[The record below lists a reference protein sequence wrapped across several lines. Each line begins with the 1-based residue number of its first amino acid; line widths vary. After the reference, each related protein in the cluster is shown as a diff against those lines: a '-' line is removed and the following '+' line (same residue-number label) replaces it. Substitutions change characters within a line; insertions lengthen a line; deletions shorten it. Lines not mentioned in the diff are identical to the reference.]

1 MEVCNTDRLYYSVSD
16 EQYLV
21 ASSLLLLYTVIP
33 LLLYSDFVYTCI
45 QLKQAFRGMGHKNG
59 PFHWK
64 VHPFIVLFK
73 LSLIQ
78 NHLRNANV
86 PSLTAPGFFPIL
98 GSVHGIP
105 IGATTRD
112 HYIKIRLIL
121 NQPEIDFEPFSMY
134 SKRDIKSLRYRE
146 LRSSTLMNKFMR
158 NYIST

>member
-1 MEVCNTDRLYYSVSD
+1 MEVCNTDCLCYSVSD
-16 EQYLV
+16 KQYLV
-21 ASSLLLLYTVIP
+21 ASSLLLYTVIP
-33 LLLYSDFVYTCI
+33 LLLYFDFVYTCI
-45 QLKQAFRGMGHKNG
+45 QLKQAFLGMGHKNG

-86 PSLTAPGFFPIL
+86 PPLTAPDFFPIL

-105 IGATTRD
+105 IGATTRG

-146 LRSSTLMNKFMR
+146 HHSSTLMNKFMR

>member
-1 MEVCNTDRLYYSVSD
+1 MEVCNTDCLCYSVSD

-45 QLKQAFRGMGHKNG
+45 QLKQAFLGMGHKNG

-73 LSLIQ
+73 FSLIQ

-86 PSLTAPGFFPIL
+86 PPLTVPDFFPIL

-105 IGATTRD
+105 IGATTRG
-112 HYIKIRLIL
+112 HYTKIRLVQ
-121 NQPEIDFEPFSMY
+121 NQPEIDFEPF

-146 LRSSTLMNKFMR
+146 LRSSTLMNKFIR

>member
-1 MEVCNTDRLYYSVSD
+1 
-16 EQYLV
+16 
-21 ASSLLLLYTVIP
+21 
-33 LLLYSDFVYTCI
+33 
-45 QLKQAFRGMGHKNG
+45 MGHKNG
-59 PFHWK
+59 PLHRK

-86 PSLTAPGFFPIL
+86 PPLTVPDFFSIL

-105 IGATTRD
+105 IVATTRG

-121 NQPEIDFEPFSMY
+121 NQPEIDFEPFCMY
-134 SKRDIKSLRYRE
+134 SKRDIKSLRSRE
-146 LRSSTLMNKFMR
+146 LRSSTLMNKFMI